1 MYQSTSYRFQYT
13 SEQAKAIR
21 ETLVQASFSRK
32 SEWPNLKREITH
44 IVRNAK
50 LQQDRDILY
59 PTQYVGAIKDQRYR
73 FVKALSEAID
83 ALEHMP
89 IETRFKIFS
98 MMPVEGIDPLLV
110 SSLLEG
116 ERSALRKL
124 LDPTRFP
131 RLLAAVAQQATAPGL
146 LKDVPT
152 TGALKERA
160 IRYAVR
166 ELWYVFEHA
175 TGQDPKAYPSSYGK
189 SGERFVGP
197 FYDFAKAVLVP
208 ARLVSPKVLGSQ
220 IHTAYRE
227 WKKLLRP
234 PARQRNI
241 KTRRNIRTPRR

>member
-1 MYQSTSYRFQYT
+1 MYQSTSCRFQYT

-21 ETLVQASFSRK
+21 ETLAQAGFSRK

-83 ALEHMP
+83 ALEYMP

-110 SSLLEG
+110 SSLLEK
-116 ERSALRKL
+116 ERPALRKL

-131 RLLAAVAQQATAPGL
+131 RVLAAVVQQATASGL
-146 LKDVPT
+146 LNGVPT
-152 TGALKERA
+152 TGAPKERA
-160 IRYAVR
+160 IRLAVR
-166 ELWYVFEHA
+166 DLWCVFEHA

-189 SGERFVGP
+189 EEEGFAGP
-197 FYDFAKAVLVP
+197 FYDFAKAVLAP
-208 ARLVSPKVLGSQ
+208 TRLVLPNVLGSQ
-220 IHTAYRE
+220 IHTAYSE
-227 WKKLLRP
+227 WRKLVRP
-234 PARQRNI
+234 PARQHNI
-241 KTRRNIRTPRR
+241 KTRRNIRTPRQ